1 MSTDPAS
8 TARYDGRFTK
18 EKWRDADA
26 KGVRRSQVRRAMVAG
41 TVGTSIEW
49 YDFFLYGTAA
59 ALVFPKLFFPGA
71 SAYAGALASFA
82 TYAVGFAARPV
93 GAAFFGHFGDRI
105 GRKATLIS
113 TLLLMGIA
121 SALIGVLP
129 GYDTLGFWAPTLLV
143 LLRLVQG
150 LGVGGEWGG
159 SVTLCME
166 WGNPRRRG
174 FIGAWPQVG
183 VPIGLLL
190 STGAVSLFTHI
201 SGDSFNTWGWRVPF
215 LLSILLVGVGLWVR
229 MGVLESPLF
238 AREVEE
244 ERVEKVPLVEVIK
257 RNPREIVLS
266 ALLRMSEQ
274 APFYIFTAFVL
285 AYGTETL
292 GFSKNFMTNSVMVAA
307 AVSLFSVPFFG
318 HLSDHI
324 GRKRMYMIGAA
335 CTLAFGVPY
344 FLMLDSKIGVV
355 VVLAIVV
362 SLIVHD
368 MQYGPQAALIAESF
382 TTRLR
387 YSGAGFGYQLSSVF
401 AGGPAPLLA
410 TWMLH
415 TWDSS
420 IPIGVYIAL
429 CGVVTLIAT
438 ALLPEGGRRKV
449 AREFEE
455 AQAEPV
461 SETVVASAPR
471 GSAAREAARGVGA
484 PTTR

>member
-1 MSTDPAS
+1 MSPDQPS
-8 TARYDGRFTK
+8 TQPYGGRFTK
-18 EKWRDADA
+18 EAPRDERAPRDEHA
-26 KGVRRSQVRRAMVAG
+26 ERLRKGQVRRAMIAG

-59 ALVFPKLFFPGA
+59 ALVFPDLFFPGA
-71 SAYAGALASFA
+71 SSYAGTLASFA

-121 SALIGVLP
+121 STLIGVMP
-129 GYDTLGFWAPTLLV
+129 TYDTLGFWAPTLLV
-143 LLRLVQG
+143 ALRLLQG

-201 SGDSFNTWGWRVPF
+201 SGDSFNSWGWRVPF
-215 LLSILLVGVGLWVR
+215 LLSIVLVGVGLWVR
-229 MGVLESPLF
+229 LGVLESPLF
-238 AREVEE
+238 AREVEK
-244 ERVEKVPLVEVIK
+244 ERVEKVPLLEVVK
-257 RNPREIVLS
+257 RYPGEIILS

-285 AYGTETL
+285 AYGTEDL
-292 GFSKNFMTNSVMVAA
+292 GFSKNFLTNAVMVAA
-307 AVSLFSVPFFG
+307 ALSLFCVPFFG
-318 HLSDHI
+318 HLSDRI

-335 CTLAFGVPY
+335 TTLVWGVPY
-344 FLMLDSKIGVV
+344 FLLLDSGVGAL

-362 SLIVHD
+362 SLIPHD
-368 MQYGPQAALIAESF
+368 MQYGPQAALIAETF
-382 TTRLR
+382 PD
-387 YSGAGFGYQLSSVF
+387 A
-401 AGGPAPLLA
+401 PALQR
-410 TWMLH
+410 
-415 TWDSS
+415 
-420 IPIGVYIAL
+420 
-429 CGVVTLIAT
+429 C
-438 ALLPEGGRRKV
+438 
-449 AREFEE
+449 
-455 AQAEPV
+455 
-461 SETVVASAPR
+461 
-471 GSAAREAARGVGA
+471 
-484 PTTR
+484 